1 MTTSNLV
8 FLFQAQLFILFTLLL
23 ITGVGVATYNAAN
36 RVLTYVVDSPSC
48 SIFLVGYIAELGKNW
63 YDTTS
68 TFLVS
73 TKEGLK
79 PLTGPEIANSGR
91 HSQELPILV
100 KLQAPTVIP
109 DLYFLGQQYG
119 WSC

>member
-1 MTTSNLV
+1 MSLCLTTSNLV
-8 FLFQAQLFILFTLLL
+8 FLFQAQIFLFTLLL
-23 ITGVGVATYNAAN
+23 ITGVGVATYNAVN

-48 SIFLVGYIAELGKNW
+48 SIFLVGYIAELVKNW

-79 PLTGPEIANSGR
+79 PLTGPEIAYPGR

-100 KLQAPTVIP
+100 KPQAPTVIQN
-109 DLYFLGQQYG
+109 LYSS
-119 WSC
+119 WSAT